1 MNDLLVVIEPLAFFF
16 VAISLFALLGVLGY
30 QKKTGAAFVALL
42 GAVLSASFVYLDHIS
57 EIAATA
63 TSLTIKVREA
73 SDALVGLRK
82 VAALTGAALISDELV
97 PGEAAVVE
105 NVVVGFE
112 DAVRE
117 PVVAH
122 ELPDVLDR
130 IELGRFRRQRQE
142 RDVVRDGKLRR
153 DMPPGLIEKNERM
166 RAWCDRKRDFFEMQ
180 GHGLAVAGG

>member
-1 MNDLLVVIEPLAFFF
+1 M
-16 VAISLFALLGVLGY
+16 
-30 QKKTGAAFVALL
+30 
-42 GAVLSASFVYLDHIS
+42 
-57 EIAATA
+57 
-63 TSLTIKVREA
+63 
-73 SDALVGLRK
+73 
-82 VAALTGAALISDELV
+82 
-97 PGEAAVVE
+97 VE

-117 PVVAH
+117 PVGAH

-142 RDVVRDGKLRR
+142 RDVVRDRKLRR